1 MDQEIADNL
10 VADYMRLT
18 KDVLPE
24 LARTKRKDWP
34 VREDHCFQRIVLDT
48 VCGGVW
54 YEHLSRPA
62 YKHLSPQQ
70 AEQAVALCQ
79 DIAAGQA
86 RSEEHTSELQS
97 PVPISYAVFCLK
109 KKKKTTTK
117 HKKIKN

>member
-86 RSEEHTSELQS
+86 DLAELNRQS
-97 PVPISYAVFCLK
+97 LIWRGKLRNPVSKA
-109 KKKKTTTK
+109 TGQ
-117 HKKIKN
+117 